1 LTGPERERLRLS
13 ETLARPVAGHLLGS
27 FAIRAALD
35 EIGASPKSFTYG
47 DARLYATSELVDALR
62 ERFLMAVGVALPH
75 ADMNQVNDFLADTKC
90 TEVTRW
96 VLLGKAGGGQLG
108 AFRNEDQTF

>member
-1 LTGPERERLRLS
+1 MNVFGYPKPLRDL
-13 ETLARPVAGHLLGS
+13 LLGTYS
-27 FAIRAALD
+27 AALAIRAALD
-35 EIGASPKSFTYG
+35 EIGASTKSFTCG

-108 AFRNEDQTF
+108 AF